1 MKKLLNTLILILLF
15 NNLQAQW
22 FNKSTGVYS
31 SLERIK
37 QLDSTFYILGNN
49 YLYGSSDSCKTF
61 YLAGYDFINK
71 FNDVF
76 RNADTVYV
84 TSYNNLNSNYYY
96 HQKYFKI
103 LPNTKFID
111 TTILNSFLSDY
122 NFSTLRYEDSI
133 VWVFQERNIRR
144 LTNQYS
150 VVSAITQP
158 YVVYKGGFSRGY
170 FWYDSLVFKALFQ
183 KNSTF
188 FVLNNYEPGLQK
200 SYTAIVRREIKKIT
214 PNQSQFDNIPNLPYS
229 KSLYMFNDTAGVII
243 GDTFIA
249 KSDNYINWKIEYT
262 NNNCNFN
269 QVWFVNRDTGYV
281 VGSKNGKALILKS
294 FDGGITWKEQR
305 CPVTAPLNDIKFTED
320 GRIGI
325 IVGDSG
331 TILRTTNGGGNQF
344 VGISSKISSPSQI
357 TIYPNPAL
365 NFLNIKSEGQPA
377 NLQFSIFNYLGI
389 EVMTGYLNSPVNTL
403 DINNLVSGL
412 YYFQAGI
419 FTYVFV
425 KN

>member
-1 MKKLLNTLILILLF
+1 MSDVKL
-15 NNLQAQW
+15 
-22 FNKSTGVYS
+22 
-31 SLERIK
+31 
-37 QLDSTFYILGNN
+37 
-49 YLYGSSDSCKTF
+49 
-61 YLAGYDFINK
+61 
-71 FNDVF
+71 
-76 RNADTVYV
+76 
-84 TSYNNLNSNYYY
+84 
-96 HQKYFKI
+96 
-103 LPNTKFID
+103 
-111 TTILNSFLSDY
+111 
-122 NFSTLRYEDSI
+122 
-133 VWVFQERNIRR
+133 
-144 LTNQYS
+144 
-150 VVSAITQP
+150 
-158 YVVYKGGFSRGY
+158 
-170 FWYDSLVFKALFQ
+170 
-183 KNSTF
+183 
-188 FVLNNYEPGLQK
+188 
-200 SYTAIVRREIKKIT
+200 KKIT

-249 KSDNYINWKIEYT
+249 KSDNYTNWKIEYT
-262 NNNCNFN
+262 NNKCNFK

-365 NFLNIKSEGQPA
+365 NFLNIKSEGQPP
-377 NLQFSIFNYLGI
+377 NMQFSIFNYLGI